1 MTISRT
7 DLTEA
12 NGYILEE
19 QGSTVIQ
26 DLIANSAV
34 ERFARR
40 ELMASRTKSVPRFV
54 GDAPVVV
61 AEGDEIPAS
70 NPTLDEV
77 VLTAKKYA
85 QLMHVSEEDIND
97 SLVDVLTTYKRE
109 WASRWAR
116 KFDNACLGVTAA
128 GDGDDGQPFT
138 SLYRAISPGSAGANL
153 IQTGGAL
160 SYDDINN
167 ALGIVEDSSK
177 FDSANTVW
185 MAHPKM
191 LKEIRGMVKGNSDL
205 VLPDPLAGTPGSLFG
220 YPLVV
225 SYGAATSAAATDSP
239 AGNALLIVGNRQM
252 LINGVRGGVESV
264 VSRDAE
270 FARDGVVLKTRIRRG
285 FAVADADAFAIV
297 EKTA

>member
-1 MTISRT
+1 MART
-7 DLTEA
+7 DFTEA

-19 QGSTVIQ
+19 QGSNVIQ
-26 DLIANSAV
+26 DLVANSAV

-40 ELMASRTKSVPRFV
+40 ENMASRTKSVPRFLS
-54 GDAPVVV
+54 DAPQVV
-61 AEGDEIPAS
+61 AEGGTIPEAS
-70 NPTLDEV
+70 ATLDEI
-77 VLTAKKYA
+77 VLTARKYA
-85 QLMHVSEEDIND
+85 QIMHVSEEDLND
-97 SLVDVLTTYKRE
+97 SLPDVLTVYKRE

-138 SLYRAISPGSAGANL
+138 SLYRAVSPGSAGANL

-177 FDSANTVW
+177 FDAANTVW

-225 SYGAATSAAATDSP
+225 SYGAATSTAATDAP

-270 FARDGVVLKTRIRRG
+270 FTKDGVLLKTRIRRG

-297 EKTA
+297 EKTAS

>member
-1 MTISRT
+1 MARI

-19 QGSTVIQ
+19 QGSVVIQ
-26 DLIANSAV
+26 DLLANSAV
-34 ERFARR
+34 ESFARR
-40 ELMASRTKSVPRFV
+40 EQMASRTKSVPRFV
-54 GDAPVVV
+54 ADAPEVV
-61 AEGDEIPAS
+61 AEGAEIPEATA
-70 NPTLDEV
+70 TLDEV

-85 QLMHVSEEDIND
+85 KIFHISEEDVND

-116 KFDNACLGVTAA
+116 KFDNACLGVNVVSDGTDAA
-128 GDGDDGQPFT
+128 PFT
-138 SLYRAISPGSAGANL
+138 SLYAAINWNTNR
-153 IQTGGAL
+153 IQTGGAM
-160 SYDDINN
+160 SYDDLNN
-167 ALGIVEDSSK
+167 ALGIVEDSAK
-177 FDSANTVW
+177 FDAANTVW

-191 LKEIRGMVKGNSDL
+191 LKEIRGMIKGNNDL

-239 AGNALLIVGNRQM
+239 TGNPLLIVGNRQM

-264 VSRDAE
+264 VSRDAQ
-270 FARDGVVLKTRIRRG
+270 FNTDGVLLKTRIRRG